1 MGEGART
8 VFLVEDDR
16 ALGQATAQTLDLAGF
31 QVALFERV
39 TGVAEK
45 VAAQSPAV
53 VVSDV
58 RLADGDGLALHQAI
72 KAVDPD
78 LPVILVTGHGDIA
91 MAVRAIRDGAYDFLE
106 KPVEPEKLIAQVSR
120 ALEKRRL
127 ILENRALQMQ
137 LAAGPLGG
145 LVGRSPAMVQLRRL
159 IVELAAVRADV
170 LLVGET
176 GTGKEVVARALHALG
191 LAPQAAFVALN
202 CGAMPETMI
211 ESELFGHER
220 GAFTGAD
227 KRRVGRIEFAHGG
240 TLFLDEIESMP
251 LHVQVKLLRVLQE
264 RAVEPLGTN
273 RIVPVDLRVIAAA
286 KVDLL
291 AMAEAGDFRKD
302 LYYRLNVVTVNIPP
316 LRERPEDILPLFQ
329 HFTIMASMRYRR
341 TVGMPDEGLMERL
354 LAHDW
359 PGNVREVKNWA
370 ERFVLGLDP
379 IAPMAPK
386 RGLADLVAFYERS
399 VIETA
404 LAAHGGDV
412 NRVLEQLDLP
422 RKTFYDKLKRHG
434 LSRRDFEA

>member
-1 MGEGART
+1 MGEGGRT

-31 QVALFERV
+31 KVELFDRLA
-39 TGVAEK
+39 GV
-45 VAAQSPAV
+45 VRRLGDDCPAV
-53 VVSDV
+53 IVSDV
-58 RLADGDGLALHQAI
+58 RLPDGDGLVLHREI

-91 MAVRAIRDGAYDFLE
+91 MAVRAMRDGVYDFLE

-120 ALEKRRL
+120 AMEKRRL
-127 ILENRALQMQ
+127 VLENRALHTH
-137 LAAGPLGG
+137 LAGGALGG
-145 LVGRSPAMVQLRRL
+145 LVGRSPAMAQLRRL

-176 GTGKEVVARALHALG
+176 GTGKEVVARALHGLG
-191 LAPQAAFVALN
+191 PEPQGAFVALN
-202 CGAMPETMI
+202 CAAMPETMI

-227 KRRVGRIEFAHGG
+227 KRRIGRIEFAHGG

-251 LHVQVKLLRVLQE
+251 VHVQAKLLRVLQE

-286 KVDLL
+286 KLDLKAL
-291 AMAEAGDFRKD
+291 AEAGGFRKD
-302 LYYRLNVVTVNIPP
+302 LYYRLNVVTINIPP
-316 LRERPEDILPLFQ
+316 LKDRPEDILLLFQ

-341 TVGMPDEGLMERL
+341 TVGMPDERLSERL

-379 IAPMAPK
+379 IPAAVPR
-386 RGLADLVAFYERS
+386 RGLAELVAFYERS

-404 LAAHGGDV
+404 LAAHGGDI

-434 LSRRDFEA
+434 LSRRDFEV